1 MTIRIQLASVAG
13 AAVCLSLLVSTCS
26 SGRSTDT
33 LSTAAAVDP
42 VATLTSVTAGQTV
55 PPVQAVSWHSC
66 GRGGSF
72 ECTSVPVPWDYDDPT
87 AGTLDVPVMRSAAS
101 SSEPRLGTIVFNP
114 GGPGFPGTQVL
125 NALSGYFGGLRNRF
139 DIVSFDPRGTGGAQ
153 RVDCGIDPVALV
165 ALDQTAG
172 PGSAAAQAWATM
184 ATACH
189 NRLGDHQRLI
199 SSEETAKDVD
209 LIRQA
214 LGVETIDWFGLS
226 HGTRRGFEYLRQFP
240 DRVRSMVL
248 DGPVEP
254 ASTLEQRAREAAAAA
269 ESAIERLVGSCA
281 GEIPCP
287 LGTDPLGAY
296 DTLAERLA
304 RQPLTSTDGHTVG
317 LVALQI
323 AAWSAASLPA
333 SNSHRFIAALAA
345 DGTKQADQLL
355 EVGSQNDVT
364 GNDTSDAYWT
374 ILCNDDAVSLDATA
388 VAGLAREL
396 SVSAPRVGL
405 ASVATYVA
413 PCEAWPAP
421 PEPHVLTSIT
431 TEVPVLV
438 IGSTADPSTPYIWS
452 QHMAAAISGAHLL
465 TRQGEGH
472 TAFFTTFLAGC
483 TGTAIANFFI
493 DTNAAALPDNCPD

>member
-1 MTIRIQLASVAG
+1 MS
-13 AAVCLSLLVSTCS
+13 
-26 SGRSTDT
+26 
-33 LSTAAAVDP
+33 
-42 VATLTSVTAGQTV
+42 
-55 PPVQAVSWHSC
+55 
-66 GRGGSF
+66 
-72 ECTSVPVPWDYDDPT
+72 VPWDYADPT
-87 AGTLDVPVMRSAAS
+87 AGTLDIPVMRSTAS

-125 NALSGYFGGLRNRF
+125 NALSGYFGGLRDRF

-165 ALDQTAG
+165 ALDQTG
-172 PGSAAAQAWATM
+172 GSGSAAAQAWAAM
-184 ATACH
+184 ATACR
-189 NRLGDHQRLI
+189 NKLGDHLRLV

-226 HGTRRGFEYLRQFP
+226 HGTRLGFEYLRQFP

-248 DGPVEP
+248 DGAVEP
-254 ASTLEQRAREAAAAA
+254 ASTLEQRVHEAASAA
-269 ESAIERLVGSCA
+269 ESAIESLLGSCA

-287 LGTDPLGAY
+287 LGTDPLDAF

-317 LVALQI
+317 LVALQV
-323 AAWSAASLPA
+323 AAGSAASLPA
-333 SNSHRFIAALAA
+333 FNSHSFIAALAA
-345 DGTKQADQLL
+345 DGAIQADQLL

-364 GNDTSDAYWT
+364 GNDTADAYWT
-374 ILCNDDAVSLDATA
+374 ILCNDDAVSLDANA

-396 SVSAPRVGL
+396 SVSAPRAGL
-405 ASVATYVA
+405 AAVATYVA
-413 PCEAWPAP
+413 PCEACPAP
-421 PEPHVLTSIT
+421 TEPPVPTSIT

-438 IGSTADPSTPYIWS
+438 IGSTGDPSTPYIWS
-452 QHMAAAISGAHLL
+452 QHMAAAISGARLL

-472 TAFFTTFLAGC
+472 TACFTTFLAGC
-483 TGTAIANFFI
+483 TGTAIVNFFI
-493 DTNAAALPDNCPD
+493 DINATALPDNCPD